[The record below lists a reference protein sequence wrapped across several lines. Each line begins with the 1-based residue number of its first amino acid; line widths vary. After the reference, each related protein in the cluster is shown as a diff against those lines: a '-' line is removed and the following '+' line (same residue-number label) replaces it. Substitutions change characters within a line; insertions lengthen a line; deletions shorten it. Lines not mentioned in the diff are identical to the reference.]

1 MDKCV
6 NKRIGILGGTFN
18 PVHNAHLHIAKQSLK
33 KLRLDKVIF
42 IPAYMP
48 PHKKIYG
55 NVATNDRIRML
66 RLALKDEKR
75 FAILLYE
82 IRKKGKSY
90 SIKTIRFLKRR
101 YGKRARLFFLIGAD
115 SLRGLPRWKDAGG
128 LLRLAQFVVVP
139 RPGFAMRSPAPG
151 ILKVYIPKK
160 DISSTKIRRML
171 KEGKSIKAFVPEKV
185 YRYIEEKELYISSS
199 PKGRGLR

>member
-1 MDKCV
+1 MDKYV

-18 PVHNAHLHIAKQSLK
+18 PVHDAHLYIAKQSLK

-42 IPAYMP
+42 IPAYIP

-55 NVATNDRIRML
+55 NVTTNDRIRML
-66 RLALKDEKR
+66 RLAISGEKR
-75 FAILLYE
+75 FAISLYE

-90 SIKTIRFLKRR
+90 SIKTIRSLKRK

-115 SLRGLPRWKDAGG
+115 SLKGLPGWKDAGG
-128 LLRLAQFVVVP
+128 LLKLAQFVVVP
-139 RPGFAMRSPAPG
+139 RPGFAVRSRPAG

-160 DISSTKIRRML
+160 DISSTKIRRL
-171 KEGKSIKAFVPEKV
+171 LREKRPIKRFVAKRV
-185 YRYIEEKELYISSS
+185 YRYIKEHKLYTT
-199 PKGRGLR
+199 